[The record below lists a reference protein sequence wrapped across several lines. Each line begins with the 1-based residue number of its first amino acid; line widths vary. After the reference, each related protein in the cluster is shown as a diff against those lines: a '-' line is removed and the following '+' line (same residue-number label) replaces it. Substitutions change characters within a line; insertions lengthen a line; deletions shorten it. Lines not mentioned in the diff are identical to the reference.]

1 MRAKPTETPWCM
13 GQPRVQGEYPGIG
26 KRYQYTIHVGV
37 GPRRGNCIAIVHMGG
52 HGATVNSEETVKA
65 NAELIVRAVNRLP
78 LLTAEVKALRA
89 EVRRL
94 KKGII

>member
-1 MRAKPTETPWCM
+1 M
-13 GQPRVQGEYPGIG
+13 GQHRKIERGSWAEE
-26 KRYQYTIHVGV
+26 RHEWTIHVGF
-37 GPRRGNCIAIVHMGG
+37 GPRSGNCIAIVHMGG
-52 HGATVNSEETVKA
+52 RGATVNSEEAVKA

-94 KKGII
+94 KKGLVG